1 MAIQP
6 VPQMTE
12 VPSFPALSDRAAG
25 DYNAKAFAF
34 GTHMADKFNDEVQA
48 VAASAMQNAAEAEAK
63 AATAESAAR
72 AAAASMEAA
81 IAVVGA
87 PLWVSGAHV
96 PKGRSVIGPT
106 DGHTYRKLTDAVFTG
121 NPSVDKINWI
131 DLTAAN
137 KDEVESASAAASAAR
152 AGAEAAR
159 DAAQLTAGVYRDI
172 AAGLAATAS
181 GRFFSV
187 PAGDGKDSMI
197 MYRNNAGTAVE
208 VSRYPAAAEVRAI
221 GERIS
226 KKLPDVNLAAVQEDL
241 LVSIVDSDMRRT
253 WLEARAADGGPS
265 EYAQTHV
272 RRAAGLDDE
281 RVHQGILAG
290 VMDSEGRLT
299 DLVVRDSDGQV
310 PDWVIER
317 WTPRIAEMLRKM
329 ALRRVSVVES
339 YTPGSDLQ
347 PLYPTM
353 TTMAGWGSSSMEGI
367 QGEISSMAVS
377 FGVTN
382 YFNGGRGGEWSTD
395 SCARMGSIPAI
406 LKVTGG
412 SIPASGPVAVT
423 CVNTTLTTALLPYTG
438 TINGV
443 HGTLMPGGGGHT
455 FTRSVAGGAVQ
466 MEDEYPMIP
475 DKGMENRASVALLW
489 LGKNDLSSGIPA
501 ADVIE
506 RTDRSFE
513 WLAPMVKRCLVI
525 GQFVNGGTP
534 ANSPVR
540 ENIYAVNAQQK
551 ARYGQLFIDI
561 HEIVTSSNVWAAA
574 GITPTQSDLDEQ
586 ALGNKP
592 PSLSTDPGHFNAAGY
607 ALVRRAIEAR
617 MKSLKWY
624 V

>member
-1 MAIQP
+1 MAVKP
-6 VPQMTE
+6 VPPMTD

-25 DYNAKAFAF
+25 TYNGKAFDFA
-34 GTHMADKFNDEVQA
+34 THMADNFNSELIA
-48 VAASAMQNAAEAEAK
+48 VAQSVLHNAGEAIEK
-63 AATAESAAR
+63 AATAEFAAR
-72 AAAASMEAA
+72 ASAASMDAA

-87 PLWVSGAHV
+87 PLWTRGVHT
-96 PKGRSVIGPT
+96 PKGRSVIGPV
-106 DGHTYRKLTDAVFTG
+106 DGHTYRKLTDVATTED
-121 NPSVDKINWI
+121 PAMDKTNWV

-137 KDEVESASAAASAAR
+137 KNEAESASAAASTAR

-159 DAAQLTAGVYRDI
+159 DAAQLSAGIYRDI
-172 AAGLAATAS
+172 PAGLAATAS

-197 MYRNNAGTAVE
+197 MYRNNSGTAVE

-226 KKLPDVNLAAVQEDL
+226 KKLPDVNLVAASEDL

-265 EYAQTHV
+265 EHAQTHV
-272 RRAAGLDDE
+272 RRAARLDDE
-281 RVHQGILAG
+281 HVHQGILAG

-310 PDWVIER
+310 PEWVIAR
-317 WTPRIAEMLRKM
+317 WAPRIAE
-329 ALRRVSVVES
+329 ALRNQALSRVTVVES

-367 QGEISSMAVS
+367 QAEITNMAVS

-395 SCARMGSIPAI
+395 SCARMGSIPAV
-406 LKVTGG
+406 LKIAGG

-423 CVNTTLTTALLPYTG
+423 CTNTTLTTALLPYAG

-443 HGTLMPGGGGHT
+443 HGTLMVGGGGHT
-455 FTRSVAGGAVQ
+455 FTRSVAGNAVQ
-466 MEDEYPMIP
+466 MEGEYSMIP
-475 DKGMENRASVALLW
+475 DKGMENRASVVLLW

-501 ADVIE
+501 AEVIA
-506 RTDRSFE
+506 RTDHSFE

-534 ANSPVR
+534 VSSQVR

-551 ARYGQLFIDI
+551 ARYGQFFIDV
-561 HEIVTSSNVWAAA
+561 HELITSPNVWVAT
-574 GITPTQSDLDEQ
+574 GITPTQADLNEQ
-586 ALGNKP
+586 AIGNKP
-592 PSLSTDPGHFNAAGY
+592 PSLSTDPGHFNSAGY

-617 MKSLKWY
+617 MKALKWY